1 VADVL
6 IVGAGPAGWAL
17 AGACAR
23 LGLETVL
30 ADPAPAAPW
39 RATYGLWADELPGLP
54 RSAVAAAPR
63 RSVAA
68 GLTEHVVPRDYLIV
82 DNQGLREAFADARVE
97 VLTGR
102 VERAVSGKSG
112 TTVVLADGRRIAA
125 GVVVD
130 ASGARRVLS
139 GGPSRRTG
147 AEQTAVGVVLE
158 VADAERVVPGA
169 GETALFMDWRR
180 AWPGADPTFLYSLP
194 LGGGRVL
201 VEETSLAR
209 RPGLG
214 HDVLDT
220 RLRARFAAAG
230 ITPGGRV
237 ERVRIPLDTPLPRRS
252 PIVPFGVTAGLVHPA
267 TGYSLAGSL
276 RLAPLVAS
284 ALAAGLARSPA
295 AATEAARHELWSP
308 ASRAVHALRKRGLNA
323 LLGMSSAEL
332 PEFFELFFGLP
343 VERQRAFTSGRE
355 DLPGTTA
362 MMAEIFRRSPA
373 KVRRRLIH

>member
-17 AGACAR
+17 AGACAG

-30 ADPAPAAPW
+30 ADPSPQAGW
-39 RATYGLWADELPGLP
+39 RATYGLWADEAPDLPA
-54 RSAVAAAPR
+54 SAIAAAPAR
-63 RSVAA
+63 TLAIAVS
-68 GLTEHVVPRDYLIV
+68 EHIVPRQYVVI
-82 DNQGLREAFADARVE
+82 DNNGLREALADNRVE
-97 VLTGR
+97 AVTGQ
-102 VERAVSGKSG
+102 VEHAVAGKLG

-139 GGPSRRTG
+139 GGPRTR

-158 VADAERVVPGA
+158 VSDAERIVPGA
-169 GETALFMDWRR
+169 GDTALFMDWRR
-180 AWPGADPTFLYSLP
+180 AASDPTFLYALP
-194 LGGGRVL
+194 LGGGAVL

-214 HDVLDT
+214 GDVLSA
-220 RLRARFAAAG
+220 RLNARLAGAG
-230 ITPGGRV
+230 IRPHGRI
-237 ERVRIPLDTPLPRRS
+237 ERVRIPLDLPIPRRS

-284 ALAAGLARSPA
+284 ALADGLARGPA
-295 AATEAARHELWSP
+295 AASDAARRVLWGP
-308 ASRAVHALRKRGLNA
+308 GARAVHALRKRGLNA
-323 LLGMSSAEL
+323 LLGMSPADL
-332 PEFFELFFGLP
+332 PEFFELFFALP
-343 VERQRAFTSGRE
+343 IDRQRVFTSGRE
-355 DLPGTTA
+355 DLPGTAAT
-362 MMAEIFRRSPA
+362 MAAIFRRSPGRL
-373 KVRRRLIH
+373 RRHLIG